1 MGIANITKD
10 AGKIKVTPNPVKYKV
25 TVSMNSFY
33 LKSLKEIR
41 LSAMDGQTVL
51 HKDYNEDAGEQIV
64 FDLSSVSQ
72 GLYILTAVT
81 GEGTLS
87 TKVNIV
93 R

>member
-10 AGKIKVTPNPVKYKV
+10 AGKIKVTPNPAKDKV
-25 TVSMNSFY
+25 TVLLNAPY

-41 LSAMDGQTVL
+41 LSSMDGQIVL
-51 HKDYNEDAGEQIV
+51 HKYYNGDSGEQIV
-64 FDLSSVSQ
+64 FDLSTVSQ
-72 GLYILTAVT
+72 GLYILMAGT